1 MSAKARG
8 TNKLVNE
15 KGSLERMKREHVQ
28 TIVESIGKEATQR
41 RKRNAEA
48 IKKSLKA
55 VAAACGNY
63 QGESGT
69 EQFLADLLAA
79 GRRVRKQ
86 VAESHKRG
94 LCYDAVH
101 GLAGELALF
110 HGAFDEAA

>member
-1 MSAKARG
+1 
-8 TNKLVNE
+8 
-15 KGSLERMKREHVQ
+15 MKREQVQ
-28 TIVESIGKEATQR
+28 AVVENIGKKAAQR

-48 IKKSLKA
+48 IKKSLEA
-55 VAAACGNY
+55 VAAACGKY
-63 QGESGT
+63 RGESGA

-79 GRRVRKQ
+79 GQRVRKQ

-110 HGAFDEAA
+110 QGVFDEAA